1 MLCVPHAISDTT
13 LKHMN
18 QFRSKSRIPAL
29 SYMHPVNN
37 CTITRSAQPHAGLS
51 GKRNAQDE
59 ALVAAIF
66 GTTAPSTKPFH
77 SAPATPRTHRSN
89 ADLSAA
95 VESLPSDVDTLHV
108 APVAMDDSL
117 EAISSSQSSTEPN
130 GKPSKVYGAQQN
142 NIIVD
147 ARPQI
152 NAIANHA
159 VGAGSENMSGY
170 KTAKR
175 AFLSIENIHVM
186 RNSLQDIVDAMKD
199 SDLTT
204 FPPNQALL
212 QKSAWKHHIGSILSG
227 ARVIADTIALQ
238 HSHVLIHCSD
248 GWDRTSQLSALAQL
262 CLDPYYRTINGFM
275 VLVEKDWLS
284 FGHMFRTRS
293 GLLNHENWF
302 EVQNERAAGN
312 RNSSAG
318 DLSDSPS
325 NPFEKAITRAQDM
338 WRRRH
343 EGSGDLE
350 DSDAAESS
358 PAPKR
363 NPKMETKLK
372 DTSPIFHQ
380 FLDAVHQLQ
389 RQFPT
394 RFEFNERFLRRLLY
408 HVYSCQYGT
417 FLYDCEKERVESKAK
432 DRTRSVWEYF
442 LSKKQQFE
450 NEHYDPVIDDNDR
463 DRTSL
468 ILPDSTNVRWWHEAF
483 GKKDEEM
490 NLPETAPV
498 APLPPNWDGTAGA
511 EMEPGEES
519 EQGFGTVSQAGVYG
533 MEGQASARSSTVNRF
548 ARMDNSRHDAPGM
561 TDPLSGPLFA
571 NNGLQRDDGTRTD
584 PLTSGLSGT
593 TRSAEVEMR

>member
-1 MLCVPHAISDTT
+1 
-13 LKHMN
+13 
-18 QFRSKSRIPAL
+18 
-29 SYMHPVNN
+29 MHSVNN
-37 CTITRSAQPHAGLS
+37 CTITRSAQPLAGLS

-77 SAPATPRTHRSN
+77 SAPATPRTQRSN
-89 ADLSAA
+89 ADLSGAA
-95 VESLPSDVDTLHV
+95 ESLPSDLETLRV
-108 APVAMDDSL
+108 APVTMEDSM

-186 RNSLQDIVDAMKD
+186 RNSLQDVVDAMKD

-204 FPPNQALL
+204 FPPNQMLL
-212 QKSAWKHHIGSILSG
+212 QKSGWKQHIGSILSG

-262 CLDPYYRTINGFM
+262 CLDPYYRSMNGFM

-293 GLLNHENWF
+293 GLLSHENWF
-302 EVQNERAAGN
+302 EVQNDRSAGN
-312 RNSSAG
+312 RNSTGG
-318 DLSDSPS
+318 DMADSPS
-325 NPFEKAITRAQDM
+325 NPFEKAITKAQDM

-343 EGSGDLE
+343 EGSGELDA
-350 DSDAAESS
+350 DSDSVESS

-363 NPKMETKLK
+363 NPKMDTKLK

-417 FLYDCEKERVESKAK
+417 FLYDCEKERVESRAK

-442 LSKKQQFE
+442 LTKRQQFL
-450 NEHYDPVIDDNDR
+450 NDNYDPIIDDNDR

-468 ILPDSTNVRWWHEAF
+468 ILPDSSNVRWWHEVF

-490 NLPETAPV
+490 NLPETAPL
-498 APLPPNWDGTAGA
+498 APLLPTWDGAT
-511 EMEPGEES
+511 EMEHGEES

-548 ARMDNSRHDAPGM
+548 ARMDNSRHEDPVV
-561 TDPLSGPLFA
+561 TDPLSGALFA
-571 NNGLQRDDGTRTD
+571 NDGLERDDGTRTD
-584 PLTSGLSGT
+584 PLTSGPSGSTT
-593 TRSAEVEMR
+593 TRAGVEMR